1 MSSTIINARSP
12 YFIKFKNATNTLTNV
27 TVELKIWSGLKTSVP
42 TTINYTISKKPLVEE
57 VGNYVVFEISEL
69 IRDYLKTEFFNEAI
83 DAVWVEVKDYKT
95 FINTGTPTA
104 NTNIYLALDGYGY
117 FGERSNPRR
126 TIDVNA
132 VSHTPMVLQ
141 SNHCIQ
147 FIRGRDI
154 KIPVFSE
161 FEPQIETEI
170 PLGVW
175 NYVDDYWE
183 NSDPTWDATST
194 DLDIVDSDDSRDKIQ
209 YVIITTQNA
218 LDGDTITFN
227 STSGPTPTQTVIT
240 IEEVCQPKYEPIRSA
255 FYNKFGALQSMWF
268 PLKHTITTKAKSEN
282 YNSNTIQYDVAGAI
296 PTYSIWEHNKKKF
309 NIIATQKI
317 NVNTSL
323 LQDCYNEPIEQIL
336 MSESIWIARLVDGT
350 IQTRPVFLT
359 TSSIVRKTGTNDKVM
374 VQYNMDFDFAY
385 EKINNVR

>member
-1 MSSTIINARSP
+1 MSTIINARSP

-27 TVELKIWSGLKTSVP
+27 TVELKVWSGLKTAVP
-42 TTINYTISKKPLVEE
+42 TTIDYTISKKPLVEE

-83 DAVWVEVKDYKT
+83 DAVWVEAKSYKT
-95 FINTGTPTA
+95 FA
-104 NTNIYLALDGYGY
+104 NSGSPVVSTDIYLALDGYGY
-117 FGERSNPRR
+117 FEERSNPRR
-126 TIDVNA
+126 TTDVNA

-161 FEPQIETEI
+161 FEPQVETDI

-175 NYVDDYWE
+175 NFVDDYWE

-194 DLDIVDSDDSRDKIQ
+194 DLDIVDSDDSKDKIQ
-209 YVIITTQNA
+209 YVIITTANA
-218 LDGDTITFN
+218 LNGDTITFT
-227 STSGPTPTQTVIT
+227 STQGTQTQTVIT
-240 IEEVCQPKYEPIRSA
+240 VEEVCEPKFEPVRSA
-255 FYNKFGALQSMWF
+255 FYNKFGALQTMWF
-268 PLKHTITTKAKSEN
+268 PLKHTITTRAKSESF
-282 YNSNTIQYDVAGAI
+282 NSNTIDYGGTSPI

-309 NIIATQKI
+309 NIIATQGI
-317 NVNTSL
+317 SVNTTL
-323 LQDCYNEPIEQIL
+323 LKDCYNEPIEQML
-336 MSESIWIARLVDGT
+336 MSESIWIARLIDG
-350 IQTRPVFLT
+350 IYKTRPVFLT
-359 TSSIVRKTGTNDKVM
+359 TSNIVRKTGINDKAM
-374 VQYNMDFDFAY
+374 IQYKLDFEFAY